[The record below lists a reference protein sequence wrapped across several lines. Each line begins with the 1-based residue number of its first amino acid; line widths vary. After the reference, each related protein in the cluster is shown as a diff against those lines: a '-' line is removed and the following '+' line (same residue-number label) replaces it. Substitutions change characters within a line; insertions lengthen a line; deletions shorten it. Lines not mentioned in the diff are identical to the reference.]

1 MDYSFTVLIVDDE
14 ELNRVI
20 IEEYLDEQDFI
31 IEMAEDGETAWAMLE
46 AEPYKYDVV
55 LLDRM
60 MPGISGM
67 EVLSRIKEHP
77 ILESVP
83 VILQTARASKE
94 DIIEGLSAGAY
105 YYLTKPF
112 EQEELLSVL
121 KTTVEDR
128 ARFKEIN
135 DHIRKSSQTMGLME
149 SSFFKFKTLDEG
161 RSLASVLAN
170 ACPDPDRVALGLS
183 ELIINA
189 IEHGNL
195 GITYDEKS
203 YLNDAGIWHDE
214 VLRRLSLPENESK
227 YVEVKYEKINDEIRI
242 TIKDQGLGFEWE
254 PYLEMQAERAFDN
267 HGRGI
272 AISKQSS
279 FDALEYCGNGNEVVA
294 SLELETE

>member
-1 MDYSFTVLIVDDE
+1 MNNAFTILIVDDE
-14 ELNRVI
+14 ELNRII
-20 IEEYLDEQDFI
+20 IEEYLDGEDFI
-31 IEMAEDGETAWAMLE
+31 IEMAEDGESAWTTLE
-46 AEPYKYDVV
+46 ANPDKYDVV

-60 MPGISGM
+60 MPGISGI
-67 EVLSRIKEHP
+67 EVLSRIKAHP
-77 ILESVP
+77 ILESIP

-128 ARFKEIN
+128 MRFKEMN
-135 DHIRKSSQTMGLME
+135 AHVQKNVQTMGLME
-149 SSFFKFKTLDEG
+149 MSIFKFKTMEEG
-161 RSLASVLAN
+161 RCLASVLAN

-189 IEHGNL
+189 VEHGNL

-203 YLNDAGIWHDE
+203 SLNDMGTWNDE
-214 VLRRLSLPENESK
+214 VIKRLQLPENLPK
-227 YVEVKYEKINDEIRI
+227 FVEVKYEKLSSKIRI
-242 TIKDQGLGFEWE
+242 TIKDQGKGFDWE
-254 PYLEMQAERAFDN
+254 PYLDMQAERAFDN

-272 AISKQSS
+272 ALTKLSS
-279 FDALEYCGNGNEVVA
+279 FDSLQYQGSGNEVVA
-294 SLELETE
+294 CLEVD